1 MSCPLPLCCVQAV
14 SHPAWGRLVATSASC
29 HQALIPQ
36 PPQSPPSIPAVLSP
50 WHERQR
56 QLSGVGGHRVVGRG
70 PDCGARAVWT
80 GQEASGQTTEGPLTR
95 VVWMV
100 LALDPGVPPLDAE
113 RLSAAGLGGTVTGP
127 NLVST
132 RGGAGAGPLLPGLH
146 LGS

>member
-56 QLSGVGGHRVVGRG
+56 QLSGAGVHRVVGRG
-70 PDCGARAVWT
+70 PEVPVPYGQDRKLAGRQQRA
-80 GQEASGQTTEGPLTR
+80 L
-95 VVWMV
+95 
-100 LALDPGVPPLDAE
+100 
-113 RLSAAGLGGTVTGP
+113 
-127 NLVST
+127 
-132 RGGAGAGPLLPGLH
+132 
-146 LGS
+146 

>member
-56 QLSGVGGHRVVGRG
+56 QLSGAGGGIG
-70 PDCGARAVWT
+70 WSA
-80 GQEASGQTTEGPLTR
+80 EGQT
-95 VVWMV
+95 VVPV
-100 LALDPGVPPLDAE
+100 PYGQDRKLAGRQQRAL
-113 RLSAAGLGGTVTGP
+113 
-127 NLVST
+127 
-132 RGGAGAGPLLPGLH
+132 
-146 LGS
+146 